1 MNLKRML
8 IIMIII
14 VITAAGLLIWKIK
27 TELPDE
33 IEISV
38 VVEEIP
44 PVEVKLPE
52 VCGTMPPTEQ
62 VKTLTIEPM
71 LQEVE
76 LLAII
81 GDLEAGADWCTDE
94 TQQDVMSVVV
104 NRVRDPEYP
113 DTIEGVI
120 YQDGQY
126 STAKRVKGHVPSER
140 SLRNAKIVLI
150 EGVTLPADIVFQ
162 ANFMQGEVVKQN
174 QGLFF
179 GRRKKS

>member
-8 IIMIII
+8 ILMILI
-14 VITAAGLLIWKIK
+14 VVTAATILIAKILDYK
-27 TELPDE
+27 EEELFFDLA
-33 IEISV
+33 
-38 VVEEIP
+38 VEPIMN
-44 PVEVKLPE
+44 EVDLPE
-52 VCGTMPPTEQ
+52 VCGTASPTEE
-62 VKTLTIEPM
+62 VKVLVKDP
-71 LQEVE
+71 LLDEVE

-81 GDLEAGADWCTDE
+81 GDLEAGANWCTDE

-120 YQDGQY
+120 YQSGQY

-140 SLRNAKIVLI
+140 ALRNAKIVLI
-150 EGVTLPADIVFQ
+150 EGVTLPADTVFQ
-162 ANFMQGEVVKQN
+162 ANFSQGEVVKQN